1 VNENAGVEWE
11 KGRIMFGR
19 KGSERKKRR
28 RIIRD
33 KNKRSGEKSEGTG
46 L

>member
-1 VNENAGVEWE
+1 VNDNARVNWE

-19 KGSERKKRR
+19 RGSKRRKRR

-33 KNKRSGEKSEGTG
+33 KNKGSGEK
-46 L
+46 

>member
-1 VNENAGVEWE
+1 MNENAGVEWE

-19 KGSERKKRR
+19 RGSKRKKRR

-33 KNKRSGEKSEGTG
+33 KNKRSGEK
-46 L
+46 

>member
-1 VNENAGVEWE
+1 MNDNARVKWE

-19 KGSERKKRR
+19 RGSKRRKRR

-33 KNKRSGEKSEGTG
+33 KNTISREEKEGT
-46 L
+46 